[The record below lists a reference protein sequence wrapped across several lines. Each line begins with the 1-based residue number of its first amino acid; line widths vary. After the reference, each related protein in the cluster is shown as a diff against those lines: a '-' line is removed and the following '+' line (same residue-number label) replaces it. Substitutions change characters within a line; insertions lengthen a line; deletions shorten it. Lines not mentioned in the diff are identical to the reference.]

1 MSVKQRPQMLFLV
14 LLIFVFVA
22 EFSIM
27 YLLDIIQAKSE
38 MNWPEAYVDAILLT
52 SLCVPFFWYFFM
64 KPLENALKLENIK
77 SHKILEMAAE
87 GIISIDTK
95 GNIQSFNLAAQKIFG
110 YSEAEILGRN
120 VSLLMPPPYRDQH
133 DGHIARYLQTGQAHV
148 IGKTQ
153 ELQGRR
159 KNGMPFPM
167 EISVTEIKSGG
178 VHLFTAML
186 RDVSEQKL
194 VLQRIEQLAHYDVL
208 THLPNRTL
216 FYDRLGQAIIAA
228 KRSKQS
234 LALLFIDLDGFKQV
248 NDMHGHHVGD
258 LLLGQVAERLRLCVR
273 ESDTLA
279 RLGGDEFTMILNDT
293 HGRESV
299 AMIASKVVE
308 SIAQPFAVEGR
319 GVHIGA
325 SIGIA
330 CYPDDAPSK
339 GTLLIVAD
347 KAMYAAKA
355 AGKGTYRFGIPGDAT
370 SAYQVL
376 NRDV

>member
-1 MSVKQRPQMLFLV
+1 MLVKQRPQVLFLI
-14 LLIFVFVA
+14 LLAFVFAA
-22 EFSIM
+22 ELGIM
-27 YLLDIIQAKSE
+27 YLLAIVQIKPVID
-38 MNWPEAYVDAILLT
+38 WTEAFVDATLLT
-52 SLCVPFFWYFFM
+52 SLCVPFFWFFFM
-64 KPLENALKLENIK
+64 KPLENALNLESIK
-77 SHKILEMAAE
+77 AHKILEMAAQ
-87 GIISIDTK
+87 GIISIDTR

-110 YSEAEILGRN
+110 YSEAEVLGRN

-153 ELQGRR
+153 ELHGRR

-178 VHLFTAML
+178 VHIFTAML
-186 RDVSEQKL
+186 RDISEQKL
-194 VLQRIEQLAHYDVL
+194 VLQRIEQLAHYDAL
-208 THLPNRTL
+208 THLPNRAL

-248 NDMHGHHVGD
+248 NDMHGHHAGD